1 MANGGLP
8 EEMQKKLTW
17 RRRTVGSAA
26 CRRLAPE
33 QALAGIYMQEGVDG
47 VQRYL
52 ARAAALVTWQAALD
66 DWRPR
71 RAAVMPLGNQRR
83 WKFSSLRLRHA
94 KAPKARM

>member
-26 CRRLAPE
+26 YRRLAPE
-33 QALAGIYMQEGVDG
+33 QALAGVDG